1 MRVGGLASG
10 MDIDSIVAD
19 LMKAERIPLDKLKQE
34 KQTLEWKRDQYRE
47 MNTLLLDFRSE
58 LTQMKLTN
66 NYRART
72 TTSSSEDKVT
82 ATASGAASQGSYN
95 IEGVSQLASAA
106 TLINNSGGISADN
119 KKIDATKGIY
129 SQDQDDIFAGSLTWK
144 QGVVESK
151 NVSLK
156 KDGEDIFLETTVKDA
171 PDSVSIKVNGKG
183 MKVVT
188 GTTELTDVSSLE
200 EGTVYLNT
208 STGKLQFKEPLKKED
223 VVEVEYVV
231 DRKKEEKDVT
241 DKLESWQ
248 LSRGSIYTD
257 DFSLTVT
264 TTDETGTT
272 YKIGGEIEGT
282 NEFQLVNE
290 GDANDVIGTINA
302 ETGKITFLEP
312 ESLKDKHLEVNYTQN
327 YTSFELGA
335 HTSEGKTYENFI
347 IQGNQSLNSVMNDIN
362 ASKVGVTMFYDSF
375 SDQVTLTRTESGN
388 FNGKDSSDTDYV
400 GNGANVDNRKNDREI
415 IIYDD
420 FMKSMLKFDDG
431 SVETGGENAVF
442 KINGLK
448 TERNSNTFSM
458 NGVTFTLKQEFNE
471 TLEAD
476 SNSNVGISI
485 NNDSNQVFENIKGF
499 VEKYNE
505 LIDKIKDKTSETYYR
520 DYGPLTEM
528 QREELS
534 DKQQEKWEEMAKSG
548 LLRRDSILTGAL
560 SQMRSDFY
568 GVVNN
573 PDVSPMF
580 NQLASIGIKTT
591 ANYLEGGKLEIDE
604 KKLKEAIEADPESVE
619 NLFRGSGDTY
629 EEKGIVQRLYD
640 SVTLV
645 KEKLDDKAGNA
656 FSTNQSFSIG
666 KELTSVD
673 KSIDR
678 FEDRMKQVEDRYWRQ
693 FTAMEK
699 AIQQA
704 NSQSAYLMQQ
714 FSGM

>member
-58 LTQMKLTN
+58 LTQMKMTS

-72 TTSSSEDKVT
+72 TTSTNEDKVT
-82 ATASGAASQGSYN
+82 ATASGAASQSSYN
-95 IEGVSQLASAA
+95 ISGVSQLASAA
-106 TLINNSGGISADN
+106 TLRNGGKISTGTE
-119 KKIDATKGIY
+119 KIDATQGIY
-129 SQDQDDIFAGSLTWK
+129 SQGSKFAGSLTWK
-144 QGVVESK
+144 QGVVEKK
-151 NVSLK
+151 NFSLK
-156 KDGEDIFLETTVKDA
+156 EDGEAISLETAISDA
-171 PDSVSIKVNGKG
+171 SAVSIKVNGKG
-183 MKVVT
+183 LEVVT
-188 GTTELTDVSSLE
+188 IESELA
-200 EGTVYLNT
+200 EGKVFLNT
-208 STGKLQFKEPLKKED
+208 ATGELKFNEPLKKET
-223 VVEVEYVV
+223 VVEADFVV
-231 DRKKEEKDVT
+231 DSKTEKKTAT
-241 DKLESWQ
+241 DKLASWQ
-248 LSRGSIYTD
+248 LSNGSIYKDQATGAY
-257 DFSLTVT
+257 DFSLKVT
-264 TTDETGTT
+264 TGGTSTNYGIGIATGNANEFKLTD
-272 YKIGGEIEGT
+272 GT
-282 NEFQLVNE
+282 NE
-290 GDANDVIGTINA
+290 IGTINV
-302 ETGKITFLEP
+302 ETGQIKFEP
-312 ESLKDKHLEVNYTQN
+312 ELAKDTELEVTYSQN

-335 HTSEGKTYENFI
+335 YTSEGKTYENFI
-347 IQGNQSLNSVMNDIN
+347 VQGNQSLNSVMNDIN
-362 ASKVGVTMFYDSF
+362 GSKVGVTMFHDSF
-375 SDQVTLTRTESGN
+375 TDQITLTRTESGN
-388 FNGKDSSDTDYV
+388 FNGDDSSN
-400 GNGANVDNRKNDREI
+400 NGFGAIIDNGTGDNEVI
-415 IIYDD
+415 FTGD
-420 FMKSMLKFDDG
+420 FMTSMLKFDG
-431 SVETGGENAVF
+431 NSVETGGENAVF
-442 KINGLK
+442 KINGLE

-458 NGVTFTLKQEFNE
+458 SGVTFTLKQTFAE
-471 TLEAD
+471 TATGI
-476 SNSNVGISI
+476 GISI

-520 DYGPLTEM
+520 DYGPLTET

-678 FEDRMKQVEDRYWRQ
+678 FEDRLKQVEDRYWRQ

>member
-106 TLINNSGGISADN
+106 TLKNGGKISTGTEKIN
-119 KKIDATKGIY
+119 ATQGIY
-129 SQDQDDIFAGSLTWK
+129 SQKGKFAFLPDATWK
-144 QGVVESK
+144 QGVVETKSF
-151 NVSLK
+151 SLK
-156 KDGEDIFLETTVKDA
+156 EDGQAISLEAKVSDA
-171 PDSVSIKVNGKG
+171 NAVSIKVNGKG
-183 MKVVT
+183 LEVVT
-188 GTTELTDVSSLE
+188 DEAKLG
-200 EGTVYLNT
+200 EGKVFLNT
-208 STGKLQFKEPLKKED
+208 ETGELKFNEPLKKET
-223 VVEVEYVV
+223 VVEADFVV
-231 DRKKEEKDVT
+231 DSKTEEKTVT

-248 LSRGSIYTD
+248 LARGSIYAD
-257 DFSLTVT
+257 DFSLNVT
-264 TTDETGTT
+264 NGDTKTYVMKATTNA
-272 YKIGGEIEGT
+272 

-290 GDANDVIGTINA
+290 TDETDVLGIINA
-302 ETGKITFLEP
+302 ETGKITFETEP
-312 ESLKDKHLEVNYTQN
+312 ELAKDTHLEVNYKQN

-335 HTSEGKTYENFI
+335 HTSKGKTYENFI

-362 ASKVGVTMFYDSF
+362 ASKVGVTMFHDSF
-375 SDQVTLTRTESGN
+375 TDQVTLTRTEAGN
-388 FNGKDSSDTDYV
+388 FKGRDSSDDT
-400 GNGANVDNRKNDREI
+400 GFGAADREI
-415 IIYDD
+415 IVGGD
-420 FMKSMLKFDDG
+420 FLTSMLRFG
-431 SVETGGENAVF
+431 PNAVETGGENAVF
-442 KINGLK
+442 KINGLE

-458 NGVTFTLKQEFNE
+458 NGVTFTLKQTFNE
-471 TLEAD
+471 TFAAD

-485 NNDSNQVFENIKGF
+485 NNDSNKVFENIKGF

-528 QREELS
+528 QREQLS
-534 DKQQEKWEEMAKSG
+534 DKQQEQWEEKAKSG

-580 NQLASIGIKTT
+580 NQLTSIGIKTT
-591 ANYLEGGKLEIDE
+591 ANYLEGGKLEINE
-604 KKLKEAIEADPESVE
+604 AELKKAIEEDPESVE

-629 EEKGIVQRLYD
+629 GEKGIVQRLYD

>member
-47 MNTLLLDFRSE
+47 INTLLLDFRSE

-106 TLINNSGGISADN
+106 TLKNGGKISTGTE
-119 KKIDATKGIY
+119 KIDATQGIY
-129 SQDQDDIFAGSLTWK
+129 SQKGKFAFLPDATWK
-144 QGVVESK
+144 QGVVETKSF
-151 NVSLK
+151 SLK
-156 KDGEDIFLETTVKDA
+156 EDGQPISLEAKVSDA
-171 PDSVSIKVNGKG
+171 NAVSIKVNGKG
-183 MKVVT
+183 LEVVT
-188 GTTELTDVSSLE
+188 DEAKLG
-200 EGTVYLNT
+200 EGKVFLNT
-208 STGKLQFKEPLKKED
+208 ETGELKFNEPLKKET
-223 VVEVEYVV
+223 VVEADFVV
-231 DRKKEEKDVT
+231 DSKTEEKTVT

-248 LSRGSIYTD
+248 LARGSIYAD
-257 DFSLTVT
+257 DFSLNVT
-264 TTDETGTT
+264 NGDTKTYVMKATTNA
-272 YKIGGEIEGT
+272 

-290 GDANDVIGTINA
+290 TDETDVLGTINA
-302 ETGKITFLEP
+302 ETGKITFETEP
-312 ESLKDKHLEVNYTQN
+312 ELAKDTHLEVNYKQN

-335 HTSEGKTYENFI
+335 HTSKGKTYENFI

-362 ASKVGVTMFYDSF
+362 ASKVGVTMFHDSF
-375 SDQVTLTRTESGN
+375 TDQVTLTRTEAGN
-388 FNGKDSSDTDYV
+388 FKGRDSSDDT
-400 GNGANVDNRKNDREI
+400 GFGAADREI
-415 IIYDD
+415 IVGGD
-420 FMKSMLKFDDG
+420 FLTSMLRFG
-431 SVETGGENAVF
+431 PNAVETGGENAVF
-442 KINGLK
+442 KINGLE

-458 NGVTFTLKQEFNE
+458 NGVTFTLKQTFNE
-471 TLEAD
+471 TFAAD

-528 QREELS
+528 QREQLS
-534 DKQQEKWEEMAKSG
+534 DKQQEQWEEKAKSG

-580 NQLASIGIKTT
+580 NQLTSIGIKTT
-591 ANYLEGGKLEIDE
+591 ANYLEGGKLEINE
-604 KKLKEAIEADPESVE
+604 AELKKAIEEDPESVE

-629 EEKGIVQRLYD
+629 GEKGIVQRLYD

-699 AIQQA
+699 AIQRA
-704 NSQSAYLMQQ
+704 NQQSAYIMQQ

>member
-72 TTSSSEDKVT
+72 TTSTNEDKVT
-82 ATASGAASQGSYN
+82 ATASGAASQSSYN
-95 IEGVSQLASAA
+95 ISGVSQLASAA
-106 TLINNSGGISADN
+106 TLRNGGKISTGTE
-119 KKIDATKGIY
+119 KIDATKGIY
-129 SQDQDDIFAGSLTWK
+129 SQSGKFVSFDPNADPDLNPDSFRWK
-144 QGVVESK
+144 QGVVESG
-151 NVSLK
+151 NFTLK
-156 KDGEDIFLETTVKDA
+156 KDSTTIPFNTTVVDGS
-171 PDSVSIKVNGKG
+171 PMSIKVNGKG
-183 MKVVT
+183 FKVVT
-188 GTTELTDVSSLE
+188 TEGELGEGKVFLDTTNGEL
-200 EGTVYLNT
+200 
-208 STGKLQFKEPLKKED
+208 KFHKPLKKET
-223 VVEVEYVV
+223 VVEMEYVV

-241 DKLESWQ
+241 DKLDSWQ
-248 LSRGSIYTD
+248 LSRGSIYKD

-264 TTDETGTT
+264 TTDETSTT
-272 YKIGGEIEGT
+272 YTIGDVVEGT
-282 NEFQLVNE
+282 NEFKLVNGE
-290 GDANDVIGTINA
+290 EAIGTINA

-312 ESLKDKHLEVNYTQN
+312 ESLKDTHLEVDYTQN

-335 HTSEGKTYENFI
+335 HTSEGETYENFI

-375 SDQVTLTRTESGN
+375 SDQITLTRTESGN
-388 FNGKDSSDTDYV
+388 FNGADSSDTDYA
-400 GNGANVDNRKNDREI
+400 GNETDREI
-415 IIYDD
+415 IVEGS
-420 FMKSMLKFDDG
+420 FMTSMLKFDPNDEEV
-431 SVETGGENAVF
+431 VETGGENAVF
-442 KINGLK
+442 KINGLE

-458 NGVTFTLKQEFNE
+458 NGVTFTLKQTFNE
-471 TLEAD
+471 DFAAD

-528 QREELS
+528 QREQLS
-534 DKQQEKWEEMAKSG
+534 DKQQEQWEEKAKSG

-568 GVVNN
+568 GAVNN

-580 NQLASIGIKTT
+580 NQLTSIGIKTT
-591 ANYLEGGKLEIDE
+591 ANYLEGGKLEINE
-604 KKLKEAIEADPESVE
+604 AELKKAIEEDPESVE

-629 EEKGIVQRLYD
+629 GEKGIVQRLYD

-678 FEDRMKQVEDRYWRQ
+678 FEDRMKQVENRYWRQ